1 MKIDLS
7 LKDLL
12 SIKVGFLVRWKLR
25 NNRVDINQDNVIH
38 TSPVK
43 TVRRSNV
50 QETWEKKSNE
60 TYFMKIKILNTRNNG
75 EKEKRKY
82 LNEVA
87 ERAEEDKSL
96 DEDSLGDDVTEVI
109 VVEITEE

>member
-1 MKIDLS
+1 M
-7 LKDLL
+7 
-12 SIKVGFLVRWKLR
+12 
-25 NNRVDINQDNVIH
+25 
-38 TSPVK
+38 SPVK

>member
-1 MKIDLS
+1 
-7 LKDLL
+7 
-12 SIKVGFLVRWKLR
+12 
-25 NNRVDINQDNVIH
+25 
-38 TSPVK
+38 
-43 TVRRSNV
+43 
-50 QETWEKKSNE
+50 
-60 TYFMKIKILNTRNNG
+60 MKIKILNTRNNG